1 MFGPFQSLDEAIR
14 YLIDNHEGV
23 ALAVLFASSVIEYV
37 FPPFPGDTVTLAGAV
52 LVTGFGW
59 AFLPVF
65 AAVTLGSVTGSAIAF
80 LAGQWL
86 YRRGFLAA
94 TAGVRAKEARRQIRG
109 LVDRFERHGEAY
121 LVINRFLPG
130 VRTFFFVA
138 AGLANMRL
146 GLVLLFSAV
155 SASIWNL
162 GIMAVG
168 LLIGDHIDRIE
179 GLVATYSLAA
189 WIVVATVILVVVARW
204 VLARRKARREASEES
219 EE

>member
-1 MFGPFQSLDEAIR
+1 MFGPFHSLGEAIR
-14 YLIDNHEGV
+14 YLVDNHEAV
-23 ALAVLFASSVIEYV
+23 ALAILFVSSVIEYV

-52 LVTGFGW
+52 LVTAFGW

-65 AAVTLGSVTGSAIAF
+65 AAVTAGSVAGSAIAF
-80 LAGQWL
+80 MAGQWL

-94 TAGVRAKEARRQIRG
+94 TTGVRAKEARRQIKG
-109 LVDRFERHGEAY
+109 LVERFDRHGEAY

-146 GLVLLFSAV
+146 PVVLLYSAV
-155 SASIWNL
+155 SAGVWNL
-162 GIMAVG
+162 GIMALG

-179 GLVATYSLAA
+179 SLVGAYSLVA
-189 WIVVATVILVVVARW
+189 WIAVAVVILVVVVRW
-204 VLARRKARREASEES
+204 VLARRTARNDSE
-219 EE
+219 